1 MPSEQASGVRQP
13 GAGLH
18 GPGSGV
24 QSPGAGDAG
33 NPTVVTLGEHAL
45 VARIRQRLGPAP
57 DWLIVDVGDDAAVY
71 EPARNR
77 LEVITT
83 DAIVDGVHFDRRFV
97 PAEAIGHRAVAVN
110 LSDLAAMGAT
120 PRLLTL
126 SLALPDDVSIDDF
139 DRLVDG
145 AIGLAER
152 AGARVVGGNITRT
165 PGPLVVDVTAIGSVH
180 RRRILRRS
188 GARAGD
194 YVFVS
199 GTLGDARAGLAL
211 LADPG
216 GADGDTWP
224 EVVARY
230 LQPEPRLRLGQAL
243 GQSRAATAAV
253 DLSDGLADG
262 LARLATDHGLGC
274 EIDAP
279 TLPISESAGAV
290 WKARGADAVVEA
302 VAGGDDYE
310 LAFTVRPKEARR
322 LKAVVRACDGLRI
335 TRIGVVTRDAGCWL
349 VDAERRP
356 TPIGPGY
363 EHFSR

>member
-18 GPGSGV
+18 SPGSGG
-24 QSPGAGDAG
+24 QGPGAGDTG

-126 SLALPDDVSIDDF
+126 SLALPSDFPTDDLDELIEGLLALATRTRT
-139 DRLVDG
+139 RL
-145 AIGLAER
+145 
-152 AGARVVGGNITRT
+152 VGGNVTSIA
-165 PGPLVVDVTAIGSVH
+165 GPLVVDVTAIGHAH
-180 RRRILRRS
+180 RRRVLTRG
-188 GARAGD
+188 GARPGD

-199 GTLGDARAGLAL
+199 GTLGDAR
-211 LADPG
+211 
-216 GADGDTWP
+216 
-224 EVVARY
+224 
-230 LQPEPRLRLGQAL
+230 
-243 GQSRAATAAV
+243 
-253 DLSDGLADG
+253 
-262 LARLATDHGLGC
+262 
-274 EIDAP
+274 
-279 TLPISESAGAV
+279 
-290 WKARGADAVVEA
+290 
-302 VAGGDDYE
+302 
-310 LAFTVRPKEARR
+310 
-322 LKAVVRACDGLRI
+322 
-335 TRIGVVTRDAGCWL
+335 
-349 VDAERRP
+349 
-356 TPIGPGY
+356 
-363 EHFSR
+363 

>member
-1 MPSEQASGVRQP
+1 MLES
-13 GAGLH
+13 
-18 GPGSGV
+18 
-24 QSPGAGDAG
+24 
-33 NPTVVTLGEHAL
+33 
-45 VARIRQRLGPAP
+45 ARRLGLSP
-57 DWLIVDVGDDAAVY
+57 DWLVVDVGDDAAVY
-71 EPARNR
+71 EPVRNR

-83 DAIVDGVHFDRRFV
+83 DAIVDGVHVDRRFV

-126 SLALPDDVSIDDF
+126 SLALPDNLSLDDF

-216 GADGDTWP
+216 GATGDAWP

-243 GQSRAATAAV
+243 GQSRAATAAL

-262 LARLATDHGLGC
+262 LARLTTDHGLGC
-274 EIDAP
+274 EIDASA
-279 TLPISESAGAV
+279 LPISESARAV
-290 WKARGADAVVEA
+290 WHARGADAVVET
-302 VAGGDDYE
+302 VTGGDDYE

-322 LKAVVRACDGLRI
+322 LKAVVRAVDGLRL